1 MVRIKPIGK
10 QLLIHSIT
18 VIPHKR
24 DTNPVNTWDKQED
37 LNPSKS
43 TSLESF
49 KIDHVRLQPVN
60 QNLAIKG
67 VQGVSITTLQGV
79 NYRLFIDYANS
90 VWQTDDHRVPAV
102 QDIVVFRGDRRE
114 VKQVSDVYAMDEH
127 PHHWEVLLT

>member
-18 VIPHKR
+18 VIPHQR
-24 DTNPVNTWDKQED
+24 DANPVNQWEKKDPPKHGAY
-37 LNPSKS
+37 
-43 TSLESF
+43 
-49 KIDHVRLQPVN
+49 IIAHVRLQPVN

-67 VQGVSITTLQGV
+67 VQGVSITTLQGI

-90 VWQTDDHRVPAV
+90 LWQTDDHRVPAV
-102 QDIVVFRGDRRE
+102 QDAVIFQNERRE
-114 VKQVSDVYAMDEH
+114 VKQVSAVYAMDDH